1 MNQQTIWVLRQVHQS
16 SKRPCKICNV
26 KAKNENNLYISL
38 APAKPL
44 YYLCNS
50 SFLSCTC
57 FTKANEYSKMV
68 KINVISIVEKER
80 LAVYIQMKKTLNE
93 FYFPEELV
101 LDEIFD
107 RQFVRA
113 STIQNNHIY

>member
-1 MNQQTIWVLRQVHQS
+1 
-16 SKRPCKICNV
+16 
-26 KAKNENNLYISL
+26 
-38 APAKPL
+38 
-44 YYLCNS
+44 
-50 SFLSCTC
+50 
-57 FTKANEYSKMV
+57 MV